1 MIAPR
6 FVGTDHRGRSCP
18 NSPEQWGDPDL
29 AQKYLWK
36 GCYGPHRV
44 VSRRHAKEGGHRGDR
59 PQTLYARSGEGGEA
73 QRRRYVGVTFPD
85 THRSAHKAGS
95 QAGSLLI
102 GSGES
107 AQTIA
112 RTALALVNALPQCP
126 QHMPRL
132 AHCQAGGGVACELCA
147 QGVDERRVEI
157 ELTDLSEWR
166 YAAAYMEALVRGAL
180 RTWDGDRAHW
190 ANKALVFTDSR
201 ERDHIDNAALHFQK
215 LIGAC
220 RHPQSAMAMA
230 DYLVRG
236 RTARRLP
243 W

>member
-1 MIAPR
+1 MGTAWRARLERARGIEPRPSAWKADILPLNHARLRTLHSRTDLGKMIAPR

-95 QAGSLLI
+95 QAGS
-102 GSGES
+102 
-107 AQTIA
+107 
-112 RTALALVNALPQCP
+112 
-126 QHMPRL
+126 
-132 AHCQAGGGVACELCA
+132 
-147 QGVDERRVEI
+147 
-157 ELTDLSEWR
+157 
-166 YAAAYMEALVRGAL
+166 
-180 RTWDGDRAHW
+180 
-190 ANKALVFTDSR
+190 
-201 ERDHIDNAALHFQK
+201 
-215 LIGAC
+215 
-220 RHPQSAMAMA
+220 
-230 DYLVRG
+230 
-236 RTARRLP
+236 
-243 W
+243 